1 MKVARGQDRVEVM
14 SLIDVVL
21 VKKDL
26 LHYVQNMRVVRG
38 MGHEVS
44 HIILLYCVKLGW
56 WVLGLRREMV
66 TGVGRIRSE
75 KLMEY
80 QYI

>member
-44 HIILLYCVKLGW
+44 HIPFLFP
-56 WVLGLRREMV
+56 
-66 TGVGRIRSE
+66 S
-75 KLMEY
+75 
-80 QYI
+80 YI